1 MASQAQP
8 QHATETQHPKILHNV
23 ALLGLLACPI
33 LALLPPRKFDI
44 YTMGLIGC
52 TAYSANYLTVE
63 QTGRS
68 IREHMTTPVTYSKR
82 PVALNNVSPLI
93 EPGSLSKDPRNT
105 KLEMQSLRSE
115 SNAAALTTELEKTKS
130 SREAWKTQRE
140 KEIQDELDAGK
151 GFGDMIVDQ
160 IWEVWN
166 WGKKKDDDDF
176 ER

>member
-1 MASQAQP
+1 
-8 QHATETQHPKILHNV
+8 
-23 ALLGLLACPI
+23 
-33 LALLPPRKFDI
+33 
-44 YTMGLIGC
+44 
-52 TAYSANYLTVE
+52 
-63 QTGRS
+63 
-68 IREHMTTPVTYSKR
+68 MTTPVTYSKR

-115 SNAAALTTELEKTKS
+115 SNAAAVTTELEKTKS